1 VMLYFWRPQTFS
13 IKDRLP
19 PCQTIWHTGR

>member
-1 VMLYFWRPQTFS
+1 MLYFWRPQTFS